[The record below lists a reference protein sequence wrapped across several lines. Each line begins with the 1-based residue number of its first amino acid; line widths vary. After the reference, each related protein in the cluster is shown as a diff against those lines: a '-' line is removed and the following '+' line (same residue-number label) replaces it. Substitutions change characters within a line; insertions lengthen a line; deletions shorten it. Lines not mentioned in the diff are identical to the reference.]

1 MQYMNET
8 NFAQFYAPSYICNMD
23 ISSRLDK
30 AMHDAGITSQTKL
43 YDLSGVPQ
51 ATISRILKMVGKKGP
66 ETDTIKKLASALNVT
81 FEWLLEGRDNKDKAA
96 QSNVTS
102 IYKRAPQTRFEW
114 LDLATTKATLA
125 LREDA
130 IKGSKLSLLIWYF
143 YEELVDNKG
152 EDITPEKTER
162 IIKLVANSR

>member
-1 MQYMNET
+1 M
-8 NFAQFYAPSYICNMD
+8 
-23 ISSRLDK
+23 
-30 AMHDAGITSQTKL
+30 
-43 YDLSGVPQ
+43 
-51 ATISRILKMVGKKGP
+51 KKGQAW
-66 ETDTIKKLASALNVT
+66 LAEKTGVSINAVSKWTKTGKIARKNVPVIALALGISVD
-81 FEWLLEGRDNKDKAA
+81 ELLNGKGAA
-96 QSNVTS
+96 HAASNVTN
-102 IYKRAPQTRFEW
+102 IYKRPTQTRFEW

>member
-1 MQYMNET
+1 MDRNKTRRERL
-8 NFAQFYAPSYICNMD
+8 AQLIE
-23 ISSRLDK
+23 DK
-30 AMHDAGITSQTKL
+30 YKGDRQKLCDACGYS
-43 YDLSGVPQ
+43 D
-51 ATISRILKMVGKKGP
+51 SRI
-66 ETDTIKKLASALNVT
+66 AQ
-81 FEWLLEGRDNKDKAA
+81 LLSSKYRDGNGFGEKAA
-96 QSNVTS
+96 RTLEEKLGLNPYFFDGETKTNQSNVTS